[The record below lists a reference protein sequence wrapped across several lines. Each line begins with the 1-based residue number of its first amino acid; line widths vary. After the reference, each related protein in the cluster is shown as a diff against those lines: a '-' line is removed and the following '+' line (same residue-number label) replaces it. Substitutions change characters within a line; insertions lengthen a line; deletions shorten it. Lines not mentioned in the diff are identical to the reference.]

1 MKKNL
6 IILLI
11 IVANL
16 LLIGFVIAVKA
27 PTFNKQIA
35 FNSWLWNHGK
45 PPFGRIR
52 YYMSESLVDSLNN
65 MRPNYLEAHELLGE
79 DYWETSQFS
88 SIQKKNNDLWYFLK
102 SDAFIMGFD
111 YYGLMIK
118 FDEENNFKEAY
129 LTHAD

>member
-1 MKKNL
+1 
-6 IILLI
+6 
-11 IVANL
+11 
-16 LLIGFVIAVKA
+16 
-27 PTFNKQIA
+27 
-35 FNSWLWNHGK
+35 
-45 PPFGRIR
+45 
-52 YYMSESLVDSLNN
+52 MSESLVDSLNN

-102 SDAFIMGFD
+102 SDAFIMGWD
-111 YYGLMIK
+111 EYGLMIK

>member
-65 MRPNYLEAHELLGE
+65 MRPNYMEAHQLLGE
-79 DYWETSQFS
+79 DLWDTWPDGRGEN
-88 SIQKKNNDLWYFLK
+88 NNDLWYHLK
-102 SDAFIMGFD
+102 SDAFIMGWD
-111 YYGLMIK
+111 EYGLMIK